1 MLRGRSTVQH
11 YKSFSLITATAEVVF
26 NKIVEQFHG
35 MFLVTQNSVTEQRL
49 LNSLVG
55 YAFINGLLVTHI
67 FFS

>member
-1 MLRGRSTVQH
+1 MVKEGGLPFST
-11 YKSFSLITATAEVVF
+11 KSFSLITATAEVVF
-26 NKIVEQFHG
+26 NKIVEQFQG
-35 MFLVTQNSVTEQRL
+35 MFLVMQNSVTEQRL